1 MTAPSTTTTAT
12 SSDLVVVPR
21 KRWGRQVAAAFILL
35 LAAAFAWS
43 CARNENFQW
52 DVVVDYIVDRE
63 VLKGL
68 FRTLWLTAA
77 SMAIGILLGVLAALM
92 KISSNPVL
100 RTVASAYI
108 WFFRGSPVLVQL
120 IFWFNAAALWPRLE
134 FFGLFSADT
143 NALITPYVA
152 ALLGLGLNE
161 GAYMSEIIRAG
172 ILGVDRGQTQAS
184 RALGMTCY
192 QVMRLVVLP
201 QAMKIIVPPTANQ
214 AINMLKV
221 TSLLSVVAIP
231 DLLYSVQTIYS
242 RTFETIPLLMVA
254 TLWYVVATAV
264 LTAVQS
270 RLERRF
276 GRGSGGRA

>member
-1 MTAPSTTTTAT
+1 MAA
-12 SSDLVVVPR
+12 SDAGLVVVPR
-21 KRWGRQVAAAFILL
+21 KRWGRQVAALVILL
-35 LAAAFAWS
+35 VAAAFLWS
-43 CARNENFQW
+43 CARNKNFQW
-52 DVVVDYIVDRE
+52 DVVADYIVDRD

-68 FRTLWLTAA
+68 FRTVWLTAA
-77 SMAIGILLGVLAALM
+77 SMAIGILLGILAALM
-92 KISSNPVL
+92 RISSNPVL
-100 RTVASAYI
+100 RSVASAYI

-120 IFWFNAAALWPRLE
+120 IFWFNAAALWPRL
-134 FFGLFSADT
+134 GLFGYSADT
-143 NALITPYVA
+143 NSIITPYVA

-184 RALGMTCY
+184 RALGMTGY

-242 RTFETIPLLMVA
+242 RTFETIPLLLVA
-254 TLWYVVATAV
+254 TLWYIVATAV
-264 LTAVQS
+264 LTAVQT

-276 GRGSGGRA
+276 GRGSGVHS

>member
-1 MTAPSTTTTAT
+1 MTASTDRVDAE
-12 SSDLVVVPR
+12 SQLVVVPR
-21 KRWGRQVAAAFILL
+21 PRWGRQLAAVVVLIAAAAFL
-35 LAAAFAWS
+35 WS

-52 DVVVDYIVDRE
+52 NVVLDYIVDRE

-68 FRTLWLTAA
+68 FRTVWLTGA
-77 SMAIGILLGVLAALM
+77 SMAIGILLGILAALM

-100 RTVASAYI
+100 RSVASAYI

-143 NALITPYVA
+143 NAIITPYVA

-184 RALGMTCY
+184 RALGMTGF

-254 TLWYVVATAV
+254 TLWYIVATAV
-264 LTAVQS
+264 LTVVQS

-276 GRGSGGRA
+276 GRGSGAPA

>member
-1 MTAPSTTTTAT
+1 VTAPTERAGTTTQ
-12 SSDLVVVPR
+12 LGVVPR
-21 KRWGRQVAAAFILL
+21 PRWGRQLAAVVVLAAAAAFV
-35 LAAAFAWS
+35 WS

-52 DVVVDYIVDRE
+52 GVVADYILEGD
-63 VLKGL
+63 VLRGL
-68 FRTLWLTAA
+68 GRTVWLTAA
-77 SMAIGILLGVLAALM
+77 SMAIGIVLGIVAALM
-92 KISSNPVL
+92 KISANPVL
-100 RTVASAYI
+100 RSVATAYI

-134 FFGLFSADT
+134 LFGLVSADT
-143 NALITPYVA
+143 NAIITPYVA

-184 RALGMTCY
+184 RALGMTGY

-254 TLWYVVATAV
+254 TLWYIAATAV
-264 LTAVQS
+264 LTVLQT

-276 GRGSGGRA
+276 GRGSEVRT

>member
-1 MTAPSTTTTAT
+1 MTASTDRVDAGPQ
-12 SSDLVVVPR
+12 LVVVPR
-21 KRWGRQVAAAFILL
+21 PRWGRQLAAAVVLVAAA
-35 LAAAFAWS
+35 AFLWS

-52 DVVVDYIVDRE
+52 DVVLDYIVDRE

-68 FRTLWLTAA
+68 LRTVWLTGA
-77 SMAIGILLGVLAALM
+77 SMAIGILLGIFAALM

-100 RTVASAYI
+100 RSVASAYI

-143 NALITPYVA
+143 NAIITPYVA

-184 RALGMTCY
+184 RALGMTGF

-254 TLWYVVATAV
+254 TLWYIVATAV
-264 LTAVQS
+264 LTVVQS

-276 GRGSGGRA
+276 GRGSGVQA

>member
-1 MTAPSTTTTAT
+1 MTTT

-21 KRWGRQVAAAFILL
+21 KRWGRQVAAAVILV
-35 LAAAFAWS
+35 LAGAFVWS

-52 DVVVDYIVDRE
+52 GVVADYIVDRE

-77 SMAIGILLGVLAALM
+77 SMGIGILLGVLAALM

-134 FFGLFSADT
+134 FVGLFSADT
-143 NALITPYVA
+143 NAIITPYVA

-184 RALGMTCY
+184 RALGMTGY

-254 TLWYVVATAV
+254 TIWYIVATAV
-264 LTAVQS
+264 LTAVQT

-276 GRGSGGRA
+276 GRGSGVQP